1 MIRPFLALMTRSELH
16 AVLTCG
22 FATIGGEYLSAF
34 IPLGVSLHSLGYNL
48 VPLGILWIIGKP
60 TWRILRILFEENTTK
75 NENSL
80 FISNRR
86 K

>member
-22 FATIGGEYLSAF
+22 FATIGGEYLAAL

-48 VPLGILWIIGKP
+48 VPWYSLNNWQTNSAYFTNFI
-60 TWRILRILFEENTTK
+60 WRKYNQK
-75 NENSL
+75 
-80 FISNRR
+80 
-86 K
+86 

>member
-22 FATIGGEYLSAF
+22 FATIGGEYLAAF

-48 VPLGILWIIGKP
+48 VPWY
-60 TWRILRILFEENTTK
+60 
-75 NENSL
+75 SL
-80 FISNRR
+80 NN
-86 K
+86 

>member
-22 FATIGGEYLSAF
+22 FATIGGEYLAAL

-48 VPLGILWIIGKP
+48 VPWY
-60 TWRILRILFEENTTK
+60 
-75 NENSL
+75 SL
-80 FISNRR
+80 NN
-86 K
+86 